1 MRPRHIAMIVTTA
14 ASAAFCA
21 FGPAAAEHRPPSREQ
36 VPAQAGAQ
44 ARVRHNGQMDVNDVA
59 GHGAWRGCAKPN
71 AIAGKTEWA
80 RLAAISCGREPV
92 FLASIA
98 GGVAAGLGRV
108 A

>member
-1 MRPRHIAMIVTTA
+1 MRLHQIAMIVTTA
-14 ASAAFCA
+14 VSAAVCA
-21 FGPAAAEHRPPSREQ
+21 AGPAAAEHRRPPRAQ
-36 VPAQAGAQ
+36 AQAGTPLHA
-44 ARVRHNGQMDVNDVA
+44 RHNGQMDVNDVA